1 MSYIYDLSGK
11 EISDQ
16 IVAYLVYDHSKPE
29 LQEALAEAFDNQIL
43 PGLNV
48 ELVNLTNKES
58 LCLSGKCAGQSS
70 YLVRNFSEKYA
81 LHYSLSLGRFMA
93 RDTHAGIVILLAP
106 FFFIIIS
113 FSLKS

>member
-1 MSYIYDLSGK
+1 MQKNVKNKALSSTNFYTDKITGEKAYSVVSYIYDLSGK

-70 YLVRNFSEKYA
+70 YLVRNFRRNMRCTI
-81 LHYSLSLGRFMA
+81 RF
-93 RDTHAGIVILLAP
+93 H
-106 FFFIIIS
+106 
-113 FSLKS
+113 